1 MKEMAQTTA
10 AHGAGAPLF
19 HGDSFC
25 FISNFKVMIMMN
37 LLESVDFLISYNA
50 FGGLLLLQENLVFQ
64 LRMMLMARF
73 ARSLQVDSGDAD
85 WITCT
90 VIQHMLIK

>member
-1 MKEMAQTTA
+1 MEMAQTTA

-50 FGGLLLLQENLVFQ
+50 FGGLLLLGLHDSST
-64 LRMMLMARF
+64 LRSKATAAR
-73 ARSLQVDSGDAD
+73 
-85 WITCT
+85 I
-90 VIQHMLIK
+90 